1 MKLSSLS
8 FSLLLA
14 GTSAFHATAF
24 STSFSVRSPS
34 TTPLARCLVFPVR
47 PLIGSPSTS
56 CGTGKY
62 SNTQLDQLKSSSV
75 STVGWDSTG
84 TFQKLQQAFGR
95 CARSIRNNEVTQ
107 WRLVFVSMLASLFIF
122 RKAMDAKLVLLWDY
136 LLHSNGLYARIFRTD
151 SWEWCWAIGCFIVW
165 IHGFGY
171 ADRLVRR
178 ADQEG
183 RIHPWKKYRLQ
194 DRYEADKQRRMLQ
207 KRDLV
212 ESKESNDVV
221 NADDKDDDQ
230 KPLQVQHSAWNWKL
244 WLQELPVYA
253 VPLLIWD
260 ITAPRRHRRIGGFG
274 APTTMGI
281 LGGVVGGLFL
291 YDFLFFLGHVTM
303 HKIPFIHRTVHA
315 KHHKTAEVRAC
326 EIVRLGVAEEVLEVL
341 FSIIALNFLSVH
353 PVARTI
359 YNAVITFLL
368 TELHCGFDFP
378 WTPQNVVPFGLA
390 TGSRRHHYHHRN
402 GKHYYQKFFYH
413 VDRIF
418 GFYQKNDG
426 SLQGDSVQA
435 KPYIPPA
442 WQSA

>member
-1 MKLSSLS
+1 MSVSRLLWCVAVLATPS
-8 FSLLLA
+8 FQA
-14 GTSAFHATAF
+14 TSAFSTPSAF
-24 STSFSVRSPS
+24 RSPV
-34 TTPLARCLVFPVR
+34 TAKNPFAAL
-47 PLIGSPSTS
+47 SPIRHES
-56 CGTGKY
+56 K
-62 SNTQLDQLKSSSV
+62 LDQLKFSSA
-75 STVGWDSTG
+75 TMGWDRPT
-84 TFQKLQQAFGR
+84 TLTQKLKNGVHR
-95 CARSIRNNEVTQ
+95 CIRSIKTNEVTQ
-107 WRLVFVSMLASLFIF
+107 WRLVFGSILASLVIF
-122 RKAMDAKLVLLWDY
+122 RKAIDTKLVLLWDY
-136 LLHSNGLYARIFRTD
+136 LLHSQGLYARIFRTD
-151 SWEWCWAIGCFIVW
+151 SWEWCWAISCFIVW

-183 RIHPWKKYRLQ
+183 RVHPWKKYRLQ
-194 DRYEADKQRRMLQ
+194 DRYEADKQRRLRD
-207 KRDLV
+207 KRIA
-212 ESKESNDVV
+212 ESDP
-221 NADDKDDDQ
+221 NADVAAIMEEEP
-230 KPLQVQHSAWNWKL
+230 PLQVEQSKWNWKF
-244 WLQELPVYA
+244 WIQELPVYA

-291 YDFLFFLGHVTM
+291 YDFLFFLGHVAM
-303 HKIPFIHRTVHA
+303 HKIPILNRTIHA
-315 KHHKTAEVRAC
+315 KHHKTTEVRAC
-326 EIVRLGVAEEVLEVL
+326 EIVRLGVAEEVVEVG

-402 GKHYYQKFFYH
+402 GKHYYQKFFHH
-413 VDRIF
+413 VDRLF
-418 GFYQKNDG
+418 GFFQKNDG

-435 KPYIPPA
+435 KPYIPPS
-442 WQSA
+442 WQRT